1 VPSLPSGLKRQLLL
15 VQQEI
20 RVVVSYFAQ
29 DAKVQQ
35 GVQTSRV
42 TKEVL
47 EMLHTSLG
55 SAATI
60 LPSIASASRSS
71 NSVGPASP
79 RIDVRPSASGHYPAC
94 AAREGA
100 PRPECAQERG
110 PAGLHPGAYPDESW
124 SRGAMQGAMHGQLAE
139 APPCGDPAATAMPL
153 FAQLNPAKV
162 VRPLTPPRVTPPRP
176 VMATTAVQTATV
188 VVCEAN
194 VAAEL
199 ASPSVSTVTPGPR
212 AASQVTSAPRSIASS
227 GGGQVSS
234 SGKRRSILPIV
245 DGMPRS
251 TLNFLLEACDDLQR
265 ASNEVATY
273 ADADRADDLNT
284 AQEQLGSALQLVR
297 NLLTRLI

>member
-1 VPSLPSGLKRQLLL
+1 
-15 VQQEI
+15 
-20 RVVVSYFAQ
+20 
-29 DAKVQQ
+29 
-35 GVQTSRV
+35 
-42 TKEVL
+42 
-47 EMLHTSLG
+47 
-55 SAATI
+55 
-60 LPSIASASRSS
+60 
-71 NSVGPASP
+71 
-79 RIDVRPSASGHYPAC
+79 
-94 AAREGA
+94 
-100 PRPECAQERG
+100 
-110 PAGLHPGAYPDESW
+110 
-124 SRGAMQGAMHGQLAE
+124 MHGQPAE
-139 APPCGDPAATAMPL
+139 APAMPL
-153 FAQLNPAKV
+153 FVQADAATV
-162 VRPLTPPRVTPPRP
+162 VRKLSPQRMAPPRP

-194 VAAEL
+194 VAAAEM

-234 SGKRRSILPIV
+234 SGKRRSILPII

-273 ADADRADDLNT
+273 ADADSAEDLNT

>member
-1 VPSLPSGLKRQLLL
+1 
-15 VQQEI
+15 
-20 RVVVSYFAQ
+20 
-29 DAKVQQ
+29 
-35 GVQTSRV
+35 
-42 TKEVL
+42 
-47 EMLHTSLG
+47 
-55 SAATI
+55 
-60 LPSIASASRSS
+60 
-71 NSVGPASP
+71 
-79 RIDVRPSASGHYPAC
+79 
-94 AAREGA
+94 
-100 PRPECAQERG
+100 
-110 PAGLHPGAYPDESW
+110 
-124 SRGAMQGAMHGQLAE
+124 MHGQPAE
-139 APPCGDPAATAMPL
+139 APAMPL
-153 FAQLNPAKV
+153 FVQADAATV
-162 VRPLTPPRVTPPRP
+162 VRKLSPQRMAPPRP

-194 VAAEL
+194 VAAAEM